1 MPQTLTET
9 RWAGSQPPKLLT
21 VGGEGCLGSL
31 WAPGRGRW
39 ARHADGGMPRGW
51 EYVWSLWTCAHHPE
65 HPPPNPGLQ
74 ACRVSLNNPLRPMEG
89 SRGQQKPACC
99 SGTREPVPKGWW
111 LRVPRPRRKLSRDP
125 SPVKL
130 LDRGGQSHR
139 APAARALGDAGSFLH
154 SGRSHWLA

>member
-1 MPQTLTET
+1 MGRLTAT
-9 RWAGSQPPKLLT
+9 QAPHSGWGGLLRLT
-21 VGGEGCLGSL
+21 VGSGS
-31 WAPGRGRW
+31 GQMGSSRRW
-39 ARHADGGMPRGW
+39 GYAAGLVLRP
-51 EYVWSLWTCAHHPE
+51 EYVWSLLTCAHHPE
-65 HPPPNPGLQ
+65 HPPPHPGLQ
-74 ACRVSLNNPLRPMEG
+74 ACRVSLSNPLRPMEG

-99 SGTREPVPKGWW
+99 SGTREPVPKGWG
-111 LRVPRPRRKLSRDP
+111 LRAPRPRRKLSRDP